1 MILTIC
7 NYQFD
12 TDDIK
17 SIDIRESKVF
27 VETKEDFF
35 NLRWT
40 DPEEIQEAQEY
51 LKFEKLTEKELQ
63 QAVMTIIL
71 VCDYF
76 LNRKEQ
82 CAPCPLKKQ
91 QGCIFSY
98 LPIDWR

>member
-1 MILTIC
+1 MIITIC

-17 SIDIRESKVF
+17 SIDIRENKVF

-35 NLRWT
+35 NFRWKN
-40 DPEEIQEAQEY
+40 PEEIQEAQEY
-51 LKFEKLTEKELQ
+51 LNFEKLTEKELQ

-76 LNRKEQ
+76 LNKKEQ